1 MADQIKFTAAEL
13 QSLSEL
19 QATYNNIVT
28 NLGQTEIQLTD
39 SEKNLEGL
47 RDTKLQLLQAYDNAK
62 QSESDLFAK
71 INKKYG
77 PGNLDIE
84 TGIFTPTE
92 GALVDALVDD
102 KIVEVESDNEVK
114 VEAPKLKSVDKNVPS
129 K

>member
-1 MADQIKFTAAEL
+1 MADQIKFTDTEL
-13 QSLSEL
+13 QSLTEL
-19 QATYNNIVT
+19 QTTYNNIVN

-47 RDTKLQLLQAYDNAK
+47 RDTKLQLLQAYDTAK
-62 QSESDLFAK
+62 QSESALFAK
-71 INKKYG
+71 INEKYG

-92 GALVDALVDD
+92 GALVDA
-102 KIVEVESDNEVK
+102 KIIEVEPTDNEVK
-114 VEAPKLKSVDKNVPS
+114 APKLKPVDEKPVPT

>member
-1 MADQIKFTAAEL
+1 MADQITFTAAEL

-19 QATYNNIVT
+19 QATYNQIVN

-47 RDTKLQLLQAYDNAK
+47 RDTKLQLLQAYDTAK
-62 QSESDLFAK
+62 QSESALFAK
-71 INKKYG
+71 INEKYG

-84 TGIFTPTE
+84 TGIFTPSE
-92 GALVDALVDD
+92 GSLVDAKV
-102 KIVEVESDNEVK
+102 VEVEPVEAK
-114 VEAPKLKSVDKNVPS
+114 VEAPKLKTEDDKTVPS

>member
-1 MADQIKFTAAEL
+1 MADQIKFTAEEL
-13 QSLSEL
+13 KSLSEL
-19 QATYNNIVT
+19 QATYNQIVT

-62 QSESDLFAK
+62 QNESALFAK
-71 INKKYG
+71 INEKYG

-84 TGIFTPTE
+84 TGIFTPIE
-92 GALVDALVDD
+92 GSVDD
-102 KIVEVESDNEVK
+102 KVVEVEPVVK
-114 VEAPKLKSVDKNVPS
+114 APKLKTEDKIAVPS